1 MSYYTQLTQ
10 EQRYQISAYKKAGFK
25 QCQIAG
31 FVGVHPST
39 IGRELSRNHG
49 QRGYRPKQAHQLS
62 QQRCRD
68 KPRKQIGTE
77 TWALIESR
85 LRIEW
90 SPEQITSWLQKT
102 GHATV
107 SHERIYQYILADK
120 KAGGNLFKHLR
131 CKKQRK
137 KRYGSN
143 DRRGQIPDRQSIDS
157 RPVIVDQ
164 RCRLGDWELDTIIGK
179 GHKQAIVSLTERKSR
194 LALIA
199 KVEQK
204 TADQVAK
211 EIIRLLKPYV
221 DTVHTLTSDNGKEF
235 AQHKRIAKALDAEF
249 YFAHPYSSWERGSNE
264 NMNGL
269 IRQYFPKD
277 RYFNTVDDVDIQI
290 VMERL
295 NNRPRKC
302 LGYLTP
308 SEVFFNK
315 SFVALET

>member
-1 MSYYTQLTQ
+1 MNHYTQLTQ

-25 QCQIAG
+25 QCHIAE

-39 IGRELSRNHG
+39 IGRELNRNHG
-49 QRGYRPKQAHQLS
+49 QSGYRPKQAHQLS
-62 QQRCRD
+62 LQRSRD
-68 KPRKQIGTE
+68 KPRRRIEAE

-90 SPEQITSWLQKT
+90 SPEQITSWLQKF
-102 GHATV
+102 GYATV
-107 SHERIYQYILADK
+107 SHEWIYQYVLADK
-120 KAGGNLFKHLR
+120 KAGGNLYKHLR

-137 KRYGSN
+137 KRYGAK

-157 RPVIVDQ
+157 RPVIVAQ
-164 RCRLGDWELDTIIGK
+164 RSRLGDWELDTIIGK

-204 TADQVAK
+204 TAEQVAT
-211 EIIRLLKPYV
+211 EIIRLLKPYA

-235 AQHKRIAKALDAEF
+235 AQHKSIAKALNAEF
-249 YFAHPYSSWERGSNE
+249 YFAHPYSSWERGANE

-269 IRQYFPKD
+269 IRQYFPKN
-277 RYFNTVDDVDIQI
+277 RYFNTVDEADIQF

-302 LGYLTP
+302 LGYSTP
-308 SEVFFNK
+308 NEVFFSK
-315 SFVALET
+315 SFVALES

>member
-1 MSYYTQLTQ
+1 MSHYAQLTQ

-25 QCQIAG
+25 QCHIAG

-68 KPRKQIGTE
+68 KPRKQIETE

-120 KAGGNLFKHLR
+120 KAGGNLYKHLR

-137 KRYGSN
+137 KRYGAK
-143 DRRGQIPDRQSIDS
+143 DRRGQIHDRQSIDS
-157 RPVIVDQ
+157 RPIIVDQ
-164 RCRLGDWELDTIIGK
+164 RSRLGDWELDTIIGK

-204 TADQVAK
+204 TADQVAT

-221 DTVHTLTSDNGKEF
+221 GMVHTLTSDNGKEF
-235 AQHKRIAKALDAEF
+235 AQHKSIAKALNAEF
-249 YFAHPYSSWERGSNE
+249 YFAHPYSSWERGANE

-269 IRQYFPKD
+269 IRQYFPKK
-277 RYFNTVDDVDIQI
+277 RYFNTVTAVDIQF

-308 SEVFFNK
+308 NEVFFSK
-315 SFVALET
+315 SFVALES

>member
-25 QCQIAG
+25 QCQIAV

-62 QQRCRD
+62 QKRCRD
-68 KPRKQIGTE
+68 KPRKQIRTE

-90 SPEQITSWLQKT
+90 SPEQITRWLQKT

-120 KAGGNLFKHLR
+120 KAGGDLFKHLR

-179 GHKQAIVSLTERKSR
+179 GHKQAIVSLAERKSR

-235 AQHKRIAKALDAEF
+235 AQHKSIAKALDAEF

>member
-1 MSYYTQLTQ
+1 MSHYTQLTQ
-10 EQRYQISAYKKAGFK
+10 EQRYQISAHKKAGFK
-25 QCQIAG
+25 QCQIAEV
-31 FVGVHPST
+31 VGVHPST
-39 IGRELSRNHG
+39 IGRELNRNHG

-68 KPRKQIGTE
+68 KPRKRIEPE
-77 TWALIESR
+77 TWELIESR

-102 GHATV
+102 GYDTV

-120 KAGGNLFKHLR
+120 KAGGNLYKHLR
-131 CKKQRK
+131 CQKQRK
-137 KRYGSN
+137 KRYGAK

-157 RPVIVDQ
+157 RPPIVGQ
-164 RCRLGDWELDTIIGK
+164 RSRLGDWELDTIIGK

-204 TADQVAK
+204 TADQVAT
-211 EIIRLLKPYV
+211 EIIRLLKPYA
-221 DTVHTLTSDNGKEF
+221 DIVHTLTSDNGKEF
-235 AQHKRIAKALDAEF
+235 AQHKNIAKALNAEF
-249 YFAHPYSSWERGSNE
+249 YFAHPYSSWERGANE

-269 IRQYFPKD
+269 IRQYFPKN
-277 RYFNTVDDVDIQI
+277 RYFNTVDEADIQF

-295 NNRPRKC
+295 NNRPKKC
-302 LGYLTP
+302 LGYSTP
-308 SEVFFNK
+308 NEVFFSK
-315 SFVALET
+315 SFVALES